1 MAAAVFN
8 NLDVRFISKK
18 RWVLLRDL
26 VFLPTGERVPA
37 GYESDFASIP
47 ATFHGWPFYL
57 SPFGKYAKAAW
68 FHDHGYEHARERTE
82 AERLRVDKRF
92 LMMMKADGVNWFT
105 RTLIYGRVRH
115 FGALVFHKK
124 RTA

>member
-37 GYESDFASIP
+37 GYETDFASIP
-47 ATFHGWPFYL
+47 PMFHSFL
-57 SPFGKYAKAAW
+57 SPFGKYGKAAV
-68 FHDHGYEHARERTE
+68 FHDHGYEHALERTE
-82 AERLRVDKRF
+82 AERKRVDDRF
-92 LMMMKADGVNWFT
+92 LMMMKASGVNWFT